1 MERSHCLQGYPPKE
15 DVSGILDMQAV
26 DQAGRV
32 FAGVFGI
39 GPGVADQAE
48 EVTFKVD
55 GAATEQAYYRGR
67 KDDSSLSVDQARRLK
82 EVEKR

>member
-1 MERSHCLQGYPPKE
+1 METVNE
-15 DVSGILDMQAV
+15 
-26 DQAGRV
+26 AGGV
-32 FAGVFGI
+32 VANVFGI

-82 EVEKR
+82 KVENRHH